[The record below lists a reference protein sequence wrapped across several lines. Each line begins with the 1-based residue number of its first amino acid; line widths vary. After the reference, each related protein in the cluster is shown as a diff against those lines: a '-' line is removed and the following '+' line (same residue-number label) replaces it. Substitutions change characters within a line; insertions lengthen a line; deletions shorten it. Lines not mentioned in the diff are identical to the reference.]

1 MAACPNCHHDL
12 PEDSESGRCPHC
24 GHAWIKSNF
33 TSVGTLEVTRIEIG
47 YGAQKSWLEQWGQV
61 ERSNKKIQDLY
72 QATAVDNL
80 EAQTVLKDF
89 FIHSWHLGD
98 WLVKDATT
106 SIDKRDIGT
115 LLRGEPD
122 MAVCKAMAN
131 TAKHH
136 TLDNENKM
144 SARIRT
150 LVTKPHGQAT
160 IEISTPGGNQERDAL
175 ELATSC
181 MAIWQ
186 KFLESHGLR
195 T

>member
-1 MAACPNCHHDL
+1 MVTCPNCHHDL

-33 TSVGTLEVTRIEIG
+33 TGAGTLEVTRIEIG

-61 ERSNKKIQDLY
+61 ERSYKKIQDLY
-72 QATAVDNL
+72 KATAVDNL

-89 FIHSWHLGD
+89 FMHSWHLGE
-98 WLVKDATT
+98 WLAKDSET
-106 SIDKRDIGT
+106 SVQGPEIKA
-115 LLRGEPD
+115 LLDSEPD
-122 MAVCKAMAN
+122 IEICNAMAN
-131 TAKHH
+131 TAKHYSRGP
-136 TLDNENKM
+136 KAM
-144 SARIRT
+144 SARVSS
-150 LVTKPHGQAT
+150 LVTKPHGKAA
-160 IEISTPGGNQERDAL
+160 IEISTAGDKQERDAL

-186 KFLESHGLR
+186 KFLESHGLK